1 MKTPNTVTRLAT
13 ISFTLLIFMIP
24 LTVFADGV
32 NENVLM
38 GRNFKIFIYGE
49 IADKASATISFKEN
63 FNLLID
69 AYDGFGIYVPTGN
82 VFAAIFSAPDYS
94 KNNYGETNDLF
105 LILSG
110 AVVSDFM
117 GAVGLAYINYEFDG
131 VWLIFGYAII

>member
-49 IADKASATISFKEN
+49 NADKASATISFKEI
-63 FNLLID
+63 FK
-69 AYDGFGIYVPTGN
+69 PT
-82 VFAAIFSAPDYS
+82 SLP
-94 KNNYGETNDLF
+94 F
-105 LILSG
+105 LTI
-110 AVVSDFM
+110 
-117 GAVGLAYINYEFDG
+117 
-131 VWLIFGYAII
+131 